1 MAGKLCDD
9 SVDCLARIDEL
20 AEQARRLVQYL
31 AATSAQ
37 TGNHQAD
44 AGWIN
49 TGAIDIQKGLMSL
62 RRSLDVER
70 TNY

>member
-9 SVDCLARIDEL
+9 SVDCLARIDDL

-37 TGNHQAD
+37 TANHQVD
-44 AGWIN
+44 ASWIN
-49 TGAIDIQKGLMSL
+49 NGAIDIQKGLMSL
-62 RRSLDVER
+62 RRSLDANR
-70 TNY
+70 KTY